1 MNFLEKR
8 VLEEGI
14 VINEEILK
22 VDKFINHQVDP
33 KLMKKIGEEFYNFF
47 NKKNITKIIT
57 VESSGIA
64 PALTTALEF
73 DVPLVVLKKQKSSIL
88 NNDIYQTEVKSF
100 TKNISYNL
108 TLSKNYIS
116 KEDKVLFIDD
126 FLANGEASL
135 GAIRLIEQAGA
146 KVEGVGI
153 LIEKSFQPG
162 REKLDYA
169 GYEVYSLVRIKSLK
183 DNKIEILK

>member
-1 MNFLEKR
+1 MNFLEEK
-8 VLEEGI
+8 VIEEGI

-33 KLMKKIGEEFYNFF
+33 RLMKKIGEEFYDFF
-47 NKKNITKIIT
+47 NKKEITKIIT

-108 TLSKNYIS
+108 TVSKNYIS
-116 KEDKVLFIDD
+116 KDDKVLFIDD
-126 FLANGEASL
+126 FLANGEASM
-135 GAIRLIEQAGA
+135 GAIRLIENAGA
-146 KVEGVGI
+146 EVVGVGI
-153 LIEKSFQPG
+153 LIEKSFQSG
-162 REKLDYA
+162 REKLNSA
-169 GYEVYSLVRIKSLK
+169 GYEVYSLVRVKSLK
-183 DNKIEILK
+183 NNKIEIL

>member
-1 MNFLEKR
+1 MNFLEEK
-8 VLEEGI
+8 VIKEGI

-33 KLMKKIGEEFYNFF
+33 RLMKKIGEEFYNFF
-47 NKKNITKIIT
+47 NKKEITKIIT

-100 TKNISYNL
+100 TKNIVYNL
-108 TLSKNYIS
+108 TVSKSYIL
-116 KEDKVLFIDD
+116 KDDKVLFIDD

-135 GAIRLIEQAGA
+135 GAIRLIESAGA
-146 KVEGVGI
+146 EVAGVGI

-162 REKLDYA
+162 RAKLNSA
-169 GYEVYSLVRIKSLK
+169 GYEVYSLVRVKSLK
-183 DNKIEILK
+183 NNKIEII

>member
-1 MNFLEKR
+1 MNFLEEK
-8 VLEEGI
+8 VIEEGI

-33 KLMKKIGEEFYNFF
+33 RLMKKIGEEFYDFF
-47 NKKNITKIIT
+47 NKKEITKIIT

-100 TKNISYNL
+100 TKNIVYNL
-108 TLSKNYIS
+108 TVSKSYIS
-116 KEDKVLFIDD
+116 KDDKVLFIDD

-135 GAIRLIEQAGA
+135 GAIRLIESAGA
-146 KVEGVGI
+146 EVAGVGI

-162 REKLDYA
+162 RAKLNSA
-169 GYEVYSLVRIKSLK
+169 GYEVYSLVRVKSLK
-183 DNKIEILK
+183 NNKIEIL